1 MLSGMMLSG
10 MTRVTGAILTVE
22 RAGGAWRR
30 RIAPATD
37 GGPRVACRLL
47 CRTAAMLAIVLGAQP
62 GSAARAA
69 GVLKSRAD
77 EWITECNGSPGRI
90 ADCSITV
97 PFWQT
102 GNRGKG
108 SFALVVMLQTG
119 NVGIVGQ
126 PFPVRAVLRIDK
138 NQPIECRQT
147 RYCIF
152 PASQAPAIVKQLEIG
167 SLILVD
173 VFTANSEF
181 SFSLTAKGYQAGVAQ
196 IRAWGFRLSA
206 D

>member
-1 MLSGMMLSG
+1 
-10 MTRVTGAILTVE
+10 MTMVRAAIRFPETAGGLRRPRIPIPTGGAP
-22 RAGGAWRR
+22 RGAWR
-30 RIAPATD
+30 
-37 GGPRVACRLL
+37 LL
-47 CRTAAMLAIVLGAQP
+47 CQTAAILAIVLCAQP
-62 GSAARAA
+62 GAARAA
-69 GVLKSRAD
+69 GVLKIRAD
-77 EWITECNGSPGRI
+77 EWITECDGSPGRI

-126 PFPVRAVLRIDK
+126 PFPVRAVVRVDK

-152 PASQAPAIVKQLEIG
+152 PASQALAIAKQLETG

-173 VFTANSEF
+173 VFTARSEF
-181 SFSLTAKGYQAGVAQ
+181 SFSLTPKGYQAGIAQ
-196 IRAWGFRLSA
+196 IRAWGFRLPA
-206 D
+206 DWPGGG